1 LYNQK
6 HCGLGRYL
14 GIDYGKKRT
23 GLAVCDPTKTIASP
37 FTTVLTNDLRSF
49 IESFTADK
57 DIEGFVIGYPRQMN
71 NEPSE
76 AVRYINPFV
85 KYLEKKYSD
94 IPVYLVDER
103 FTSKMAMQ
111 AMVSGGMKKQKRRD
125 KANVDK
131 ISAAIILQSFLD
143 QKDPQSTV
151 GSRQESK

>member
-1 LYNQK
+1 M
-6 HCGLGRYL
+6 GRYL

-49 IESFTADK
+49 IESYTADE

-71 NEPSE
+71 NKPSE

-103 FTSKMAMQ
+103 FTSKMAVQ

-143 QKDPQSTV
+143 RKNKEWIKT
-151 GSRQESK
+151 

>member
-1 LYNQK
+1 M
-6 HCGLGRYL
+6 GRYL

-37 FTTVLTNDLRSF
+37 FTTVLTNDLRF
-49 IESFTADK
+49 
-57 DIEGFVIGYPRQMN
+57 IGYPRQMN